1 MTAVYGRHFLRGP
14 DIVFEYLNDR
24 RLAQYVVSG
33 GSFAF
38 AAAET
43 ARVERL
49 FY

>member
-1 MTAVYGRHFLRGP
+1 MYGRHFLRGP

-24 RLAQYVVSG
+24 RLTQYVVPG

-49 FY
+49 FC